1 MDVKRTVARRV
12 RRYLPAPV
20 TAPRVNLISNP
31 RFVAAGGIG
40 SSPDGYY
47 VHVNNTVEVST
58 DWSVAPGGRSL
69 RVEGVT
75 GSFDTHFAPEGRD
88 GAFRTGLVP
97 GRTYRASAVVYVP
110 KRLTGQVA
118 KTRLSISP
126 GWEIAGVKHWNPD
139 PSASADD
146 APGEHAI
153 THEFTVPATATGAWI
168 RYVSGMAAGGG
179 VVYWDQLSLV
189 EDARDI
195 TYFDGAMRPTD
206 FHEFGWQGD
215 ADGSPSVRSLRS
227 LPEIVGS
234 APDLPSLA
242 RKMLAELDDEVERR
256 AVETWVRRRH
266 GADRESSYFAGLL
279 ASAYGDADRARHE
292 FTAALGSTAFPG
304 AVHLELGRLA
314 AAAGDLTRANT
325 EFEAVTAGEQRAE
338 ALYRRAAIADKRSD
352 LAASRRL
359 SVEAGGADGAPPFD
373 IDRALDTDPKAMWVR
388 RELGIFVRDHL
399 DEIRAR
405 AANPV
410 RTASSIATDEHPP
423 VFTYW
428 HQGFSQA
435 PAIVRRCHESMQ
447 QHTAPGRLHEL
458 DASNLGFYSGLPA
471 QVIRDVGA
479 NYTHL
484 SDLIRL
490 DVLSRFGGVWL
501 DATCLLTGDAIDS
514 EPALTRQE
522 FFVFNYS
529 GPRIGTWFMA
539 SRPGAYSILMLREAM
554 LLWWERERRLLD
566 YFQLHYTLE
575 MLYWF
580 DERFAAEWD
589 ASEHRHPRAAL
600 ALQAALHR
608 PNEDGQFERLLADS
622 WVHKLT
628 YKHDVARAGVDSIAG
643 AIVRGEANRVSF
655 RARD

>member
-1 MDVKRTVARRV
+1 M
-12 RRYLPAPV
+12 
-20 TAPRVNLISNP
+20 TAPRVNLIANP
-31 RFVAAGGIG
+31 RFAAAGGVG
-40 SSPDGYY
+40 SSPDRYY
-47 VHVNNTVEVST
+47 VHVNNTVEISI
-58 DWSVAPGGRSL
+58 DWSAESGGRSL
-69 RVEGVT
+69 KVEGLT

-88 GAFRTGLVP
+88 GAFRTGLAP

-110 KRLTGQVA
+110 KRLTGQLA

-139 PSASADD
+139 PSDSADD
-146 APGEHAI
+146 APGVHLI

-179 VVYWDQLSLV
+179 VVYWDRLSLV
-189 EDARDI
+189 DAEQAL
-195 TYFDGAMRPTD
+195 TYFDGRMRPTD
-206 FHEFGWQGD
+206 FHEFSWQGVAD
-215 ADGSPSVRSLRS
+215 ASPSVRKLRP
-227 LPEIVGS
+227 LPDIVGS
-234 APDLPSLA
+234 ATDLPSLA
-242 RKMLAELDDEVERR
+242 RKMLAGLDDEVERR
-256 AVETWVRRRH
+256 AIETWVRRRH
-266 GADRESSYFAGLL
+266 DSDRESNYFAGLL
-279 ASAYGDADRARHE
+279 AAARGEVDRARRE
-292 FTAALGSTAFPG
+292 FTLALASTAHPDS
-304 AVHLELGRLA
+304 VHLELGRLA
-314 AAAGDLTRANT
+314 VRAGELARAST
-325 EFEAVTAGEQRAE
+325 EFEAVTDGEHRPE
-338 ALYRRAAIADKRSD
+338 ALFRRAAIADKRGD
-352 LAASRRL
+352 LAASKRL
-359 SVEAGGADGAPPFD
+359 SIEGGRADDGLPFD
-373 IDRALDTDPKAMWVR
+373 IGRALDADPKAMWVR

-405 AANPV
+405 AADPV
-410 RTASSIATDEHPP
+410 RSDSPMSADEHPP

-428 HQGFSQA
+428 HQGFREA
-435 PAIVRRCHESMQ
+435 PALVRRCHESMK

-458 DASNLGFYSGLPA
+458 DASNVSFYSHLPA
-471 QVIRDVGA
+471 QVIRDVGT

-501 DATCLLTGDAIDS
+501 DATCLLTGDAINS
-514 EPALTRQE
+514 EPSLTRQE

-539 SRPGAYSILMLREAM
+539 SRPGAYSTVMLREAL

-566 YFQLHYTLE
+566 YFQLHYTHE

-600 ALQAALHR
+600 AVQGALHA
-608 PNEDGQFERLLADS
+608 PNHGGLFERLLTDS

-628 YKHDVARAGVDSIAG
+628 YKHDIARAGVDSIAG
-643 AIVRGEANRVSF
+643 SIVRGEASQFEYRTEE
-655 RARD
+655 